1 MGRRPRRLCKGSLI
15 LGFQRACLVRDQDDK
30 RARWG
35 TEPLDVSQRWAIFSI
50 SEARSPIMMQGAIV
64 LPVVTRGIMEPS
76 AIRIID
82 PVNLE
87 RAVHHRHRVVSH
99 LGRTRL
105 MPITACCVTYKV
117 LQCSAFEIAGHH
129 LPLDE
134 RAQRT

>member
-76 AIRIID
+76 AIRRLSIPWTLREPSTTDIASC
-82 PVNLE
+82 PIL
-87 RAVHHRHRVVSH
+87 AVHV
-99 LGRTRL
+99 
-105 MPITACCVTYKV
+105 
-117 LQCSAFEIAGHH
+117 
-129 LPLDE
+129 
-134 RAQRT
+134 